1 MGDKA
6 EKKPKVIH
14 GVEMT
19 PYGVFRFAQTYRV
32 NADALALAVA
42 EIGPQMSDHPRRFL
56 YFQALENFL
65 RSFLLLGGKTPEE
78 VRDYNHNFAGM
89 LDDSKALGL
98 ELPTEAEDC
107 IRSRTLAKE
116 YVRIRYDYKLDD
128 ENEPWVAAKTL
139 EQLQT
144 GGLCARKGRRPG
156 YPGVEPGIHNA
167 GRHKTHQDRR
177 LRSLGSKADCAADE
191 RSLKPRS

>member
-139 EQLQT
+139 EQLQRVVSALEKVVDQAIQASNPEFIMLGDIKLT
-144 GGLCARKGRRPG
+144 KIAG
-156 YPGVEPGIHNA
+156 YGP
-167 GRHKTHQDRR
+167 
-177 LRSLGSKADCAADE
+177 
-191 RSLKPRS
+191 